1 MARLSIDLP
10 EHLPFRTELSLHV
23 SHMNPGGHLDNAQ
36 VFVLWAEARRRF
48 FEALGY
54 RQDNVE
60 GLNTTVTDNAAV
72 YRSEGFVGEVL
83 TFHVGTGDFN
93 KYGCD
98 IYWQAFERL
107 SGREVAS
114 GKNGFVFLQAGTRKV
129 SPIPEAFVA
138 RCKAIE
144 QQAN

>member
-23 SHMNPGGHLDNAQ
+23 SHMNPGGHLD
-36 VFVLWAEARRRF
+36 
-48 FEALGY
+48 
-54 RQDNVE
+54 
-60 GLNTTVTDNAAV
+60 
-72 YRSEGFVGEVL
+72 
-83 TFHVGTGDFN
+83 